1 MSSVIDDRMA
11 DLRVI
16 TVERAAD
23 LTVSKEAEGK
33 GVELIVTKEGAFE
46 VTTG

>member
-23 LTVSKEAEGK
+23 LTVFKEAEGN
-33 GVELIVTKEGAFE
+33 GVELIVTNEGAFE
-46 VTTG
+46 ISRG